1 MKSTLRVSAVLL
13 ITGSL
18 ALGVNAQSSQSSA
31 ALYNLQPL
39 SDVAVHQVPA
49 INRAAV
55 QLEDEMRLEVGE
67 PPRFAIPYQVDIN
80 FVDTATWSLTSDDV
94 AVGRLRVKAPQA
106 VSLNLGF
113 GEFDLPHQ
121 AKVLVHSSLDLALQ
135 MRPFTA
141 ADNDAHG
148 ELWTPVLLTDDL
160 VIEVTLPRSQTK
172 DLRLTLTQIGYGY
185 RGFGDPTAAESGSCN
200 VDVVCPEGDDWQNEI
215 PSVGVISLGGS
226 TFCTGF
232 LVNNTAGDGTPFF
245 MTADHCGVRASNAA
259 SLVVYWNF
267 ENSTCRTPGSGSSG
281 GNGNGSLSEFSSG
294 STFRAGR
301 STSDFTLVELDDDPS
316 AFGVTYSGW
325 DRSGVDATS
334 AIAIHHPNTDEKR
347 ISFEDQPTTTTSYLG
362 NGIPGDGSHV
372 RVTDWDLGT
381 TEPGSSGSPLF
392 DQNHRIIGQL
402 HGGFASCSSQTSDW
416 YGKFSRSWTGPNSAT
431 RLSDWLD
438 PIGSG
443 ALTVDTL
450 SDSASVTFRNGGSNP
465 ASYAALNLPKIG
477 STFLTTVDLVGTTG
491 HNLALVIGY
500 TSSLTVTLGGGQEL
514 LVNITDPGGEVL
526 GLAALAGPI
535 AGFVLAIPNDS
546 SLSGVE
552 VYTQAAHFGGVVPFA
567 LGNALDLVLGF

>member
-1 MKSTLRVSAVLL
+1 MKSIHRISSLL
-13 ITGSL
+13 LVTGAL
-18 ALGVNAQSSQSSA
+18 ALGANAQSSQSSA
-31 ALYNLQPL
+31 ALYNLPSL
-39 SDVAVHQVPA
+39 DDVAVHQVAA

-55 QLEDEMRLEVGE
+55 LLEDEMRQEFGD
-67 PPRFAIPYQVDIN
+67 PPRFAIPHQVDIN
-80 FVDTATWSLTSDDV
+80 FLDSATWSLTSDDV

-113 GEFDLPHQ
+113 GEFSLPSQ
-121 AKVLVHSSLDLALQ
+121 AKLLIHSSLDLGLQ

-160 VIEVTLPRSQTK
+160 VIELTLPRAQTK
-172 DLRLTLTQIGYGY
+172 DLRLTISQIGYGY
-185 RGFGDPTAAESGSCN
+185 RGFGDPAAVESGSCN

-232 LVNNTAGDGTPFF
+232 LVNNTAGDGTPYF
-245 MTADHCGVRASNAA
+245 MTADHCGIRANNAA

-281 GNGNGSLSEFSSG
+281 GNGNGSLSEFSTG

-325 DRSGVDATS
+325 DRSGADATA

-347 ISFEDQPTTTTSYLG
+347 ISFENQSTTTTSYLG
-362 NGIPGDGSHV
+362 NSVPGDGTHV
-372 RVTDWDLGT
+372 RVIDWDLGT

-402 HGGFASCSSQTSDW
+402 HGGYAACGNNTSDW
-416 YGKFSRSWTGPNSAT
+416 YGKFSRSWSGANSSQ

-438 PIGSG
+438 PLGSG
-443 ALTVDTL
+443 AMTVDTL
-450 SDSASVTFRNGGSNP
+450 SDSASVTFRNGGANP
-465 ASYAALNLPKIG
+465 ASYSALNLPKLG
-477 STFLTTVDLVGTTG
+477 STFLATVDLVGTTG
-491 HNLALVIGY
+491 HNLALVVGY
-500 TSSLTVTLGGGQEL
+500 TSSLTMTLGGGQEL
-514 LVNITDPGGEVL
+514 LVNIADPGGEVL
-526 GLAALAGPI
+526 GLAATAGPI
-535 AGFVLAIPNDS
+535 AGFGLPIPNDAA
-546 SLSGVE
+546 LSGTA
-552 VYTQAAHFGGVVPFA
+552 VYTQAAHFGGVAPFA